1 MVVKLVGWEVLL
13 ASRQKSSM
21 LINILKCT
29 GHPHRTENCLG
40 QNVNSAKGE
49 KRKRKRE
56 RKVQGRKPHPKGN

>member
-1 MVVKLVGWEVLL
+1 
-13 ASRQKSSM
+13 M
-21 LINILKCT
+21 LINILKCI
-29 GHPHRTENCLG
+29 GHPHRTENCLV